1 MRNARE
7 EAIFAALSKK
17 CAKQQVIAL
26 AAKTVRPQPVSTPVV
41 DDGPFKPN
49 LDAFKPNL
57 DLLTNRTL

>member
-1 MRNARE
+1 MHNARE
-7 EAIFAALSKK
+7 EAILAGLRQKYSKK
-17 CAKQQVIAL
+17 QTIAL